1 MKDLWR
7 LSKEKSRFNGSN
19 SNTFDPGSASFRRA
33 LELSLHY
40 KESTYFCRKKKMS
53 IDKNY
58 ELRIGSTATQQLET
72 TFQLA
77 QLLDCYFIVILY
89 KILSCLI

>member
-1 MKDLWR
+1 
-7 LSKEKSRFNGSN
+7 
-19 SNTFDPGSASFRRA
+19 
-33 LELSLHY
+33 
-40 KESTYFCRKKKMS
+40 MS

-58 ELRIGSTATQQLET
+58 ELCIGSTTTQQLET

-77 QLLDCYFIVILY
+77 QLLDSYFIVILC

>member
-1 MKDLWR
+1 
-7 LSKEKSRFNGSN
+7 
-19 SNTFDPGSASFRRA
+19 
-33 LELSLHY
+33 
-40 KESTYFCRKKKMS
+40 MS

-77 QLLDCYFIVILY
+77 QLLDSYFIVILY